1 MFVSTAIRVITMVA
15 FGVPGYLLV
24 RFRALGEEHIK
35 AFAKFLLYA
44 CQPALT
50 LHALDSVDSSP
61 ELIGNIGIFFA
72 VTLVAQCVVVALY
85 CLIFR
90 RSLRAPAK
98 RVCAVAGVF
107 GNVGFIGIP
116 LINGVFGPEGVFPLM
131 GYVSIFN
138 IFLSIIHN

>member
-50 LHALDSVDSSP
+50 LSRCTALFSASRFMFPQS
-61 ELIGNIGIFFA
+61 A
-72 VTLVAQCVVVALY
+72 
-85 CLIFR
+85 
-90 RSLRAPAK
+90 SAPLP
-98 RVCAVAGVF
+98 G
-107 GNVGFIGIP
+107 
-116 LINGVFGPEGVFPLM
+116 
-131 GYVSIFN
+131 
-138 IFLSIIHN
+138 LSAMSDLSAYRC